1 MVGQFFT
8 MLFAKLASIVTWFGK
23 LAVAVFASGWDFA
36 CDAFCWPFD
45 QITDILVSAV
55 QSLDLSGLQQQVG
68 SWGSLPADV
77 INVLGLLGV
86 GQASAI
92 IISAITIRLT
102 LQLIPFVRLGS

>member
-8 MLFAKLASIVTWFGK
+8 MLFAKLAAIVAWFGK
-23 LAVAVFASGWDFA
+23 LAVAAFSAGWDFT

-45 QITDILVSAV
+45 QITDILVTAV
-55 QSLDLSGLQQQVG
+55 QSLDLSSLQSKVG
-68 SWGSLPADV
+68 SWGSLPSEI
-77 INVLGLLGV
+77 INILGLLGV

-102 LQLIPFVRLGS
+102 LQLIPFTRLGS